1 MIEIDVKEDTLI
13 EIDIENHTES
23 QVAGTTDYEELINKP
38 AIEGNE
44 IWKNTKLEDIGLVEV
59 TNAQIEALFKK

>member
-1 MIEIDVKEDTLI
+1 MIEIDVQEEPLI
-13 EIDIENHTES
+13 EIDIEDHTES

-44 IWKNTKLEDIGLVEV
+44 IWKHTKLEDIGIKEI
-59 TNAQIEALFKK
+59 TNEQIKALFN